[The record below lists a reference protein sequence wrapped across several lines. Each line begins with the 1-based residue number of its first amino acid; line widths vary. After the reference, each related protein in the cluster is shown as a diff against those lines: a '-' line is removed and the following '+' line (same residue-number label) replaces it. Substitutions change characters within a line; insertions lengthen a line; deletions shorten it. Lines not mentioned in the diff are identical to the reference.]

1 MVAKVMSAGVMGV
14 DGYLVEIECDTGPG
28 LNSFEVVGLP
38 EVAVRESRVR
48 IRSALENCGF
58 EFPARKVTV
67 NMAPADVPKRGTT
80 YDLPQAIALLAANG
94 VVPTGELDGTL
105 VVGEL
110 ALTGEVRPVP
120 GVLPMALAARDRGF
134 KRIFLPQAN
143 AAEAG
148 VVKELDVFPVHMF
161 DQIVHH
167 LRGDEGIEPTIP
179 CVPEDLA
186 DYPFDMADV
195 KGQEFVKEALVV
207 AAAGGHNVLMVG
219 PPGSGKTMLARR
231 LSTILPPLSLEEALE
246 TTKVYSVAGL
256 LSRHRGLVTG
266 RPFRAPHHTLSHAAL
281 VGGGS
286 IPRPGEVSLAHNG
299 ILFLDELPEF
309 PRAVLECLRQPL
321 EDRVVTVS
329 RAAMSCT
336 FPAAFT
342 LVASMNPC
350 PCGFK
355 GSEQRECRCD
365 DYSVQRYMARISG
378 PLLDRIDLHVSVR
391 GVQFDRLRSGEA
403 GPSSAVLRARVIAA
417 RAVQAQRLEG
427 TAVSCNAAMSGRD
440 VARFCRLGD
449 AGTRLLKQAF
459 EFKGLSARSYD
470 RVLKVARTI
479 ADLDGASE
487 IGEGHVAMAL
497 QYREVDKHMM

>member
-1 MVAKVMSAGVMGV
+1 MGV

-48 IRSALENCGF
+48 IRAALENCGF

-67 NMAPADVPKRGTT
+67 NMAPADVPKRGTI
-80 YDLPQAIALLAANG
+80 YDLPQAVALLAASG
-94 VVPTGELDGTL
+94 IVPAAELDGSL

-134 KRIFLPQAN
+134 RRIFLPQAN

-148 VVKELDVFPVHMF
+148 VVKEIEVLPVHMF
-161 DQIVHH
+161 DQVVHH
-167 LRGDEGIEPTIP
+167 LRGDEPIDPHAP
-179 CVPEDLA
+179 ALPDDLA
-186 DYPFDMADV
+186 DFPFDMADV
-195 KGQEFVKEALVV
+195 RGQEFVKEALVV

-256 LSRHRGLVTG
+256 MSRYRGLVTG

-281 VGGGS
+281 VGGGAV
-286 IPRPGEVSLAHNG
+286 PRPGEVSLAHNG
-299 ILFLDELPEF
+299 VLFLDELPEF
-309 PRAVLECLRQPL
+309 PRPVLECLRQPL
-321 EDRVVTVS
+321 EDRMVTVS
-329 RAAMSCT
+329 RATMSCT
-336 FPAAFT
+336 FPASFA

-350 PCGFK
+350 PCGHK

-365 DYSVQRYMARISG
+365 DYAVQRYMGRISG
-378 PLLDRIDLHVSVR
+378 PLLDRIDLHVPVR
-391 GVQFDRLRSGEA
+391 GVHFDRLRNTQA
-403 GPSSAVLRARVIAA
+403 GPTSAELRARVMAS
-417 RAVQAQRLEG
+417 RRVQSQRFEG
-427 TAVSCNAAMSGRD
+427 TPATINATMSGRD

-449 AGTRLLKQAF
+449 TATRLLRQAF
-459 EFKGLSARSYD
+459 ELKGLSARSYD

-479 ADLDGASE
+479 ADLDGRE
-487 IGEGHVAMAL
+487 EVRDEHVAQAL
-497 QYREVDKHMM
+497 QYRDMEKFMK

>member
-1 MVAKVMSAGVMGV
+1 MVAKVMSAGVVGV
-14 DGYLVEIECDTGPG
+14 EGYLVEIECDTGPG

-58 EFPARKVTV
+58 EFPAKKVTV

-94 VVPTGELDGTL
+94 VVPTQELDGTL

-110 ALTGEVRPVP
+110 SLTGEVRPVP
-120 GVLPMALAARDRGF
+120 GVLPMTLAARDRGF
-134 KRIFLPQAN
+134 RRIFLPQAN

-148 VVKELDVFPVHMF
+148 VVREIEVLPVHMF
-161 DQIVHH
+161 DQVVHH
-167 LRGDEGIEPTIP
+167 LRGDEPVERVAPA
-179 CVPEDLA
+179 VPADLA
-186 DYPFDMADV
+186 EYPFDMADV
-195 KGQEFVKEALVV
+195 KGQEFVKEALVI

-231 LSTILPPLSLEEALE
+231 LATILPPLSLEEALE

-256 LSRHRGLVTG
+256 MSRHQGLVTG

-286 IPRPGEVSLAHNG
+286 FPRPGEVSLAHNG
-299 ILFLDELPEF
+299 VLFLDELPEF
-309 PRAVLECLRQPL
+309 PRPVLECLRQPL
-321 EDRVVTVS
+321 EDRIVTVS

-336 FPAAFT
+336 FPASFM

-350 PCGFK
+350 PCGHK

-365 DYSVQRYMARISG
+365 DYAVQRYVARISG
-378 PLLDRIDLHVSVR
+378 PLLDRIDLHVPVR
-391 GVQFDRLRSGEA
+391 GVQFDRLRTRQT
-403 GPSSAVLRARVIAA
+403 GPSSVELRKKVNAA
-417 RAVQAQRLEG
+417 RALQAERFEQSPV
-427 TAVSCNAAMSGRD
+427 TSNAAMSGRD

-449 AGTRLLKQAF
+449 AAATLLKQAF
-459 EFKGLSARSYD
+459 ELKGLSARSYD

-479 ADLDGASE
+479 ADLDGAE
-487 IGEGHVAMAL
+487 DVGEGHVAQAL
-497 QYREVDKHMM
+497 QYRDMEKFMS